1 MHLIVKEPVA
11 LQPSQK
17 PDFNPTNGREG
28 ETVTFLSRCVVTFGG
43 LGGGFDPRHL
53 NR

>member
-1 MHLIVKEPVA
+1 MHLIVKEPVS

-17 PDFNPTNGREG
+17 PDFHPTNGRDG
-28 ETVTFLSRCVVTFGG
+28 ETATLLSRRPLDSELRV
-43 LGGGFDPRHL
+43 LGYAPRHL